1 MIADLL
7 TSPTVHIGAGSL
19 GRGLVVPV
27 LVANGAEVMV
37 VDADAALVARLAAEG
52 GYDLRIGERRERIHV
67 AGALHVGDPA
77 LPALLQ
83 RTRLVTT
90 SVKQPNLPRV
100 AALLGRCWGATPD
113 IPRVVVGCENVEHV
127 GREIAALLAAAG
139 VSGGIVAPDCVV
151 DRVCAARWPDGL
163 AVETEDYLEW
173 SIEGAALFGIRL
185 AEAVPDVTPRFTRKR
200 YLVNTY
206 ADAMAFLGERQG
218 YVMLHEAAGDEALMQ
233 RIEPLMAALRHLLQ
247 VRDGFGMD
255 GLLAYQ
261 RTARARLGNTTIDRR
276 LTTVARDL
284 MRKMTPG
291 ERFMEPVADLIA
303 RGEDARA
310 AIDVVAAILDDP
322 ARDRVATLAAL
333 RTAWAGHGWAAAVLD
348 RINEVWHAL
357 G

>member
-7 TSPTVHIGAGSL
+7 TSPAVHIGAGSL

-27 LVANGAEVMV
+27 LVANGAEVVV
-37 VDADAALVARLAAEG
+37 VDTDAALVARLAAERA
-52 GYDLRIGERRERIHV
+52 YDLRIGGRVERIHL
-67 AGALHVGDPA
+67 AGALHVDDPA
-77 LPALLQ
+77 LPALL
-83 RTRLVTT
+83 RRARLVTT

-100 AALLGRCWGATPD
+100 AALLGRCWGATTD
-113 IPRVVVGCENVEHV
+113 VPRVIVGCENVQHV
-127 GREIAALLAAAG
+127 GREIATLLAEAG
-139 VSGGIVAPDCVV
+139 VVAGIVAPDCVV

-163 AVETEDYLEW
+163 AVETEEYLEW
-173 SIEGAALFGIRL
+173 SIEGATLSGIRL

-200 YLVNTY
+200 YLVNTH

-218 YVMLHEAAGDEALMQ
+218 YTMLHEAAGDDALMH

-247 VRDGFGMD
+247 VRDGFGAD

-261 RTARARLGNTTIDRR
+261 QTARARLGNATIDRR

-284 MRKMTPG
+284 MRKMAPG
-291 ERFMEPVADLIA
+291 ERFIEPIGDLIA
-303 RGEDARA
+303 RHEDASA

-322 ARDRVATLAAL
+322 ARDRSATLTAL

-348 RINEVWHAL
+348 RIDRVWHGL
-357 G
+357 E